1 MPNSR
6 ILQLII
12 EYALTIYLVLTI
24 HFIPNK
30 KAFYISRD
38 KVLGNVHGMCIFVPL
53 SHKIGLGRILPTT
66 ALQFS
71 ANRSGYIFTSD
82 NGAELNDTH
91 FIKLVGF
98 LQTSLL
104 VFTKS

>member
-1 MPNSR
+1 MSSNL

-12 EYALTIYLVLTI
+12 KYALTIYLVLTV
-24 HFIPNK
+24 HFIPNE
-30 KAFYISRD
+30 KALHNSRD
-38 KVLGNVHGMCIFVPL
+38 NMLGTILGMCIFVPL
-53 SHKIGLGRILPTT
+53 SHKIGLGRILPTI

-82 NGAELNDTH
+82 NRAELNDTH
-91 FIKLVGF
+91 FIKFVSF

>member
-1 MPNSR
+1 MSTNR

-24 HFIPNK
+24 HFILK
-30 KAFYISRD
+30 EKALHISRD
-38 KVLGNVHGMCIFVPL
+38 NMLGTILGMCIFVPL

-82 NGAELNDTH
+82 NGAKLNDTH